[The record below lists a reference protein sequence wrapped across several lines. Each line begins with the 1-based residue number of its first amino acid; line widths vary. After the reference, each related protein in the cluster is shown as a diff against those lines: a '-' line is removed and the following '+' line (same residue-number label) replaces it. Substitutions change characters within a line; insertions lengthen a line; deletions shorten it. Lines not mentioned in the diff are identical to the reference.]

1 MGQGGAHQSPT
12 LVPTSLDTPAA
23 PPLPTPSHLSPPY
36 APPTSLAS
44 LHFSLQILVK
54 DGVLGV
60 GLVPGV
66 QQHFTG
72 GLSLQG
78 GISDGLA
85 AAPAPTPSKPGHRQ
99 ETYMH

>member
-78 GISDGLA
+78 A
-85 AAPAPTPSKPGHRQ
+85 AAFAAEACRQPGSVGTTETP
-99 ETYMH
+99 